1 MASWHRRARIG
12 VAVFGLAVAGIVY
25 FTMRERQAPAPRSSV
40 SRTDEKAIFEA
51 KGSDLTRTL
60 PESISKLVSFDD
72 VELIQGYEDGSTR
85 LTGGRIVVR
94 RGEKEFV
101 ASARE
106 AWATRDSKHLE
117 LFGNV
122 KMRASDGLELAT
134 ERGVYN
140 ADEGLVSTMAPVT
153 FSKGRMSGSGVG
165 ITYDE
170 DTDVLTIG
178 QQARIEVRD
187 ASGKVTT
194 ELTAASA
201 ILDRLQDVVTLNDG
215 AHVVKDGQVIDA
227 RNAVANLSAN
237 EEVIR
242 FIRLT
247 GDARVTGAGSSIDS
261 MSAPEIDLDYTDDGA
276 TLERVALRGGG
287 AIAMTGRNE
296 EPGRRIIGDTLDLSL
311 APDGSLLQAEGKG
324 SVQLDLPAVEGS
336 ASRSIRASTLDA
348 RGEEGKGLT
357 EATFTGDV
365 SFTENAA
372 GGASRRSA
380 GSQTLQAGL
389 ASDVVTNAIFT
400 GRAWFEEDG
409 LTAGAARMEYQP
421 EKGTLSLTGTEGN
434 AVPCVADDRVTVGAQ
449 TIDVTL
455 EEQRFIASGNV
466 RTLMRGQ
473 ASAGAEC
480 GGRTVTAASSR
491 ADGEEATRL
500 PGLFDQKA
508 SATVS
513 ADGLDYQ
520 GVSGKVVYTGT
531 PKTQPTM
538 IQGQTSIRG
547 TSIAIDQATGDL
559 VATGAAIA
567 NIVLDGED
575 SQAGAHELRYT
586 DARRLIT
593 LTGAPPAGR
602 GAAVAPTPVRKDA
615 WLVGPQGDLA
625 AVRIEVILAA
635 GESRVE
641 RIEAV
646 RNVSMQLDA
655 RTLTGATALTYQAAE
670 DRYEAAGSPLFW
682 FERDGKD
689 CRQNSGTKLTIL
701 KSGSEVEL
709 DGTQLRFQTTPK
721 PCPPGI
727 R

>member
-1 MASWHRRARIG
+1 
-12 VAVFGLAVAGIVY
+12 
-25 FTMRERQAPAPRSSV
+25 
-40 SRTDEKAIFEA
+40 
-51 KGSDLTRTL
+51 
-60 PESISKLVSFDD
+60 
-72 VELIQGYEDGSTR
+72 
-85 LTGGRIVVR
+85 
-94 RGEKEFV
+94 
-101 ASARE
+101 
-106 AWATRDSKHLE
+106 
-117 LFGNV
+117 
-122 KMRASDGLELAT
+122 
-134 ERGVYN
+134 
-140 ADEGLVSTMAPVT
+140 
-153 FSKGRMSGSGVG
+153 VG

-242 FIRLT
+242 FIRLI
-247 GDARVTGAGSSIDS
+247 GDARVTGAGTSIDS

-311 APDGSLLQAEGKG
+311 APDGSLLRAEGKGAEGKGAKGTG

-365 SFTENAA
+365 SFTEDAA

-491 ADGEEATRL
+491 ADGEEAMRL

-547 TSIAIDQATGDL
+547 TSITIDQATGDL

-575 SQAGAHELRYT
+575 SQAEAHELRYT

-593 LTGAPPAGR
+593 LTGAPPPAGR
-602 GAAVAPTPVRKDA
+602 GVAAAPTSVRRDA
-615 WLVGPQGDLA
+615 RLIGPQGNLTA
-625 AVRIEVILAA
+625 GRIDVILAA

-641 RIEAV
+641 RIEAA
-646 RNVSMQLDA
+646 RNVSMQLDT
-655 RTLTGATALTYQAAE
+655 RTLTEATALTYQAAE
-670 DRYEAAGSPLFW
+670 DQYEADGTPLFW

-701 KSGSEVEL
+701 KSGSEVVL
-709 DGTQLRFQTTPK
+709 DGMQLRFQTTPK
-721 PCPPGI
+721 PCPPAI